1 MEQPALTI
9 DEALLYMKA
18 RYNKAYSRSYLARLR
33 CEGRGA
39 LNFKIGSTVLYDQ
52 IDLDNWIR
60 GKTTPKAETVT
71 QAQAIQRGLNIK
83 ITESE
88 PIELG
93 YDDGWIEMD

>member
-1 MEQPALTI
+1 MHPTSLTI
-9 DEALLYMKA
+9 DETLLYVKA
-18 RYNKAYSRSYLARLR
+18 RYNKAYSRSYFARLR
-33 CEGRGA
+33 CEGRGI
-39 LNFKIGSTVLYDQ
+39 LFRKLGSTVLYEQVD
-52 IDLDNWIR
+52 IDNWIR
-60 GKTTPKAETVT
+60 DKTTPKAETVT